1 MKYTVTWKPSAKGRL
16 ADIWLSAED
25 RAAIASAAD
34 RIDRLL
40 ASDPMDAGESR
51 SGNDRILIASPLAVV
66 FEVSELDC
74 RVDVL
79 AVRHVPR
86 RPRDSG

>member
-1 MKYTVTWKPSAKGRL
+1 MKYTVIWKPSAKQHL

-40 ASDPMDAGESR
+40 ASDPLDVGESR
-51 SGNDRILIASPLAVV
+51 SGNDRILIDVPLAVV
-66 FEVSELDC
+66 FEVSELDR

-79 AVRHVPR
+79 TIRHVPR
-86 RPRDSG
+86 APRDSG